1 LAQGSNRWSTLSIV
15 EAAMATTSKIS
26 LGDGSTVEMT
36 RNEGVPDAIW
46 NDVVK
51 FVKENHKAV
60 KKNPAIVKLLS
71 QHPEQV
77 PMLMNFTNDADSIKN
92 FLQSQVLA
100 ANVSQDGQ
108 QEKMKALEN
117 DPAFKPMFDDIKQ
130 NGPDVLMKYLGDEA
144 LMRKMSQK
152 LGGINPEMMKQL
164 TAINESSVSLH
175 DAARRGDLQ
184 RLQEFLQDGK
194 PVDSRDFKG
203 VTPLGYAVGH
213 DQLSIVKVLIDAKA
227 NVNDVDSAGN
237 SAVHFAAGY
246 GRVKVLEHLLARG
259 AAVSKAN
266 KMGMTPLAAAQQNK
280 HQQIVALLQRHGAK

>member
-1 LAQGSNRWSTLSIV
+1 
-15 EAAMATTSKIS
+15 MATTSKIT
-26 LGDGSTVEMT
+26 LGDGSTVELT

-51 FVKENHKAV
+51 FIKENQKAV
-60 KKNPAIVKLLS
+60 KKNPQIVKLLS
-71 QHPEQV
+71 EHPEQV

-100 ANVSQDGQ
+100 ASVSTEGQ
-108 QEKMKALEN
+108 QEKMKQLQE
-117 DPAFKPMFDDIKQ
+117 DPELKPMFDDIKQ
-130 NGPDVLMKYLGDEA
+130 NGPDVIMKYLQNEN
-144 LMRKMSQK
+144 LMSKISQK
-152 LGGINPEMMKQL
+152 LGGINPEMLKQL
-164 TAINESSVSLH
+164 QEINNTSVSLH

-184 RLQEFLQDGK
+184 KVQEFLKDGK
-194 PVDSRDFKG
+194 DVNSKDFKG

-213 DQLSIVKVLIDAKA
+213 DQLSTVKVLIDAKA

-259 AAVSKAN
+259 GNASKVN
-266 KMGMTPLAAAQQNK
+266 QMGMTPMAAAQQNN
-280 HQQIVALLQRHGAK
+280 QQQAIAILKRHGAK

>member
-1 LAQGSNRWSTLSIV
+1 
-15 EAAMATTSKIS
+15 MATTSKIS

-51 FVKENHKAV
+51 FVKENQKAV
-60 KKNPAIVKLLS
+60 KANPLIVKLLS
-71 QHPEQV
+71 EHPEQV
-77 PMLMNFTNDADSIKN
+77 PMLMKFTNDSDSIKN

-108 QEKMKALEN
+108 QEKMQQLQE
-117 DPAFKPMFDDIKQ
+117 DPELKPMFDDIKA
-130 NGPDVLMKYLGDEA
+130 NGPDVLMKYLQDENI
-144 LMRKMSQK
+144 MRKVSQK

-175 DAARRGDLQ
+175 DAAKRGDLQ
-184 RLQEFLQDGK
+184 KMQEFLADGK
-194 PVDSRDFKG
+194 DVNAKDFKG
-203 VTPLGYAVGH
+203 VTALGYAVGH
-213 DQLSIVKVLIDAKA
+213 DQLSVVKVLIDAKA
-227 NVNDVDSAGN
+227 NINDVDSAGN

-259 AAVSKAN
+259 ANASKAN
-266 KMGMTPLAAAQQNK
+266 QQGQTPMAVAQQNK
-280 HQQIVALLQRHGAK
+280 QQQAVALLQRHGAK

>member
-1 LAQGSNRWSTLSIV
+1 
-15 EAAMATTSKIS
+15 MATTSKIN
-26 LGDGSTVEMT
+26 LGNGSTVEMT

-51 FVKENHKAV
+51 FVKENQKAV
-60 KKNPAIVKLLS
+60 MKNPQIVKLLS

-259 AAVSKAN
+259 AAVSKVN
-266 KMGMTPLAAAQQNK
+266 KMGLTPLAAAQQNK

>member
-1 LAQGSNRWSTLSIV
+1 
-15 EAAMATTSKIS
+15 
-26 LGDGSTVEMT
+26 
-36 RNEGVPDAIW
+36 
-46 NDVVK
+46 
-51 FVKENHKAV
+51 
-60 KKNPAIVKLLS
+60 
-71 QHPEQV
+71 
-77 PMLMNFTNDADSIKN
+77 
-92 FLQSQVLA
+92 
-100 ANVSQDGQ
+100 
-108 QEKMKALEN
+108 MKALQD

-164 TAINESSVSLH
+164 TAINETSVSLH

-184 RLQEFLQDGK
+184 RMQEFLKDGK
-194 PVDSRDFKG
+194 DVNAKDFKG

-213 DQLSIVKVLIDAKA
+213 DQLSVVKVLIDAKA

-259 AAVSKAN
+259 GNVSKVN
-266 KMGMTPLAAAQQNK
+266 QMGLTPLGAAQQNN
-280 HQQIVALLQRHGAK
+280 QQQAVAILQRHGAK

>member
-1 LAQGSNRWSTLSIV
+1 
-15 EAAMATTSKIS
+15 MATTQKIN
-26 LGDGSTVEMT
+26 LGNGSTVEMT

-51 FVKENHKAV
+51 FVKENQKAV
-60 KKNPAIVKLLS
+60 MKNPQIVKLLS

-108 QEKMKALEN
+108 QEKMKALED

-259 AAVSKAN
+259 AAVSKVN
-266 KMGMTPLAAAQQNK
+266 KMGLTPLAAAQQNK

>member
-1 LAQGSNRWSTLSIV
+1 
-15 EAAMATTSKIS
+15 MATTSKIS
-26 LGDGSTVEMT
+26 LGDGSTVELT

-51 FVKENHKAV
+51 FIKENQKAV
-60 KKNPAIVKLLS
+60 KKNPQIVKLLS
-71 QHPEQV
+71 EHPEQV

-100 ANVSQDGQ
+100 ASVSTEGQ
-108 QEKMKALEN
+108 QEKMKQLQE
-117 DPAFKPMFDDIKQ
+117 DPELKAMFDDIKQ
-130 NGPDVLMKYLGDEA
+130 NGPDIIMKYLSDEN
-144 LMRKMSQK
+144 LMRKISQK
-152 LGGINPEMMKQL
+152 LGGINPEMLKQL
-164 TAINESSVSLH
+164 TEINNTSVSLH

-184 RLQEFLQDGK
+184 KVQEFLKDGK
-194 PVDSRDFKG
+194 DVNSKDFKG

-213 DQLSIVKVLIDAKA
+213 DQLSTVKVLIDAKA

-259 AAVSKAN
+259 GNASKVN
-266 KMGMTPLAAAQQNK
+266 QMGMTPMAAAQQNN
-280 HQQIVALLQRHGAK
+280 QQQAVAILKRHGAK